1 MMFAIC
7 RRLLAAAAL
16 LFAGAAFAASPSWN
30 GTWIGNWDKGG
41 NGTQIVFAGETF
53 ISIYWDGDYVP
64 DATGSVSKDGKTVTI
79 TWTGAKALLTRDGET
94 VGHIAIHEKGRPDAA
109 FAVKRDN
116 E

>member
-1 MMFAIC
+1 MFAIFK
-7 RRLLAAAAL
+7 RIFFVLVLIG
-16 LFAGAAFAASPSWN
+16 AGSASAASPSWN

-53 ISIYWDGDYVP
+53 ISIYWDGDYVS
-64 DATGSVSKDGKTVTI
+64 DAQGATSKDGKTVTI
-79 TWTGAKALLTRDGET
+79 TWTGAKAVLARDGET
-94 VGHIAIHEKGRPDAA
+94 TGHIVIHETGKPDAA